1 MSRICSA
8 AVFSCACLMADAAS
22 SQEAIGQT
30 FPHVTGNIIT
40 RLGYNGDYQAD
51 SPRVEADD
59 VFVQVIASPVFH
71 FSDRFRFNTELRVE
85 AVVPPTDDR
94 AFEDQGLFARFLQFE
109 YDVTDQ
115 LSVHAGKMTPSFAL
129 ASFVTPGMF
138 GNSYSKEIELI
149 DRVGFG
155 GSYKFGGNAR
165 GHHMLTFNTFFKD
178 TSVFSESFGSNRGR
192 TSIDDGGAS
201 NTEGFDSFTL
211 SLEGQHMDRF
221 PGLTYKLGL
230 IHQGRGVDGVADETG
245 ISASVVQTFET
256 AKGDNWSVIGEL
268 AAFDNFEGTADDIVY
283 ASAGLVY
290 QTGPWTAVLSGT
302 WRPRDLAD
310 GRNFD
315 DYTLQTSIEYDLGKG
330 YSAALAHEFNRDEN
344 LDNRRLGFRFSKVIE
359 LGG

>member
-1 MSRICSA
+1 
-8 AVFSCACLMADAAS
+8 MADAAS

-94 AFEDQGLFARFLQFE
+94 AFEDQGLFARFLQLE

-115 LSVHAGKMTPSFAL
+115 ISVHAGKMTPSFAL

-165 GHHMLTFNTFFKD
+165 GHHTLTFNTFFKD

>member
-1 MSRICSA
+1 MSRTCSA
-8 AVFSCACLMADAAS
+8 AVFSCACLMAHSAS
-22 SQEAIGQT
+22 PEEAISQT

-51 SPRVEADD
+51 APRVEADD
-59 VFVQVIASPVFH
+59 VFLQVIASPVFH

-115 LSVHAGKMTPSFAL
+115 ISVHAGKMTPSFAL

-165 GHHMLTFNTFFKD
+165 GLHTLTINTFFED
-178 TSVFSESFGSNRGR
+178 TSVFSESLGSNRGR
-192 TSIDDGGAS
+192 TSIEDGGAS

-211 SLEGQHMDRF
+211 SLEGHEMDRF

-245 ISASVVQTFET
+245 ISASLLQTFQT
-256 AKGDNWSVIGEL
+256 AKGNSWSLIGEF
-268 AAFDNFEGTADDIVY
+268 AAFDNFEGTADNIIY

-302 WRPRDLAD
+302 WRPRNLAD
-310 GRNFD
+310 GSEFD
-315 DYTLQTSIEYDLGKG
+315 DYSVQTSIEYDLGKG
-330 YSAALAHEFNRDEN
+330 YSVALAHEFNRDEN

>member
-1 MSRICSA
+1 
-8 AVFSCACLMADAAS
+8 MADAAS